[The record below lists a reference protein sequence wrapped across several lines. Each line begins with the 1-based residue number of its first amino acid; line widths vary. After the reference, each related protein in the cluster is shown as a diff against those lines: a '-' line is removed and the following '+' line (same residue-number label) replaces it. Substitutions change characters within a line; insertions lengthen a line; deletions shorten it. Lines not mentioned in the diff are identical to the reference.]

1 MVMVSV
7 GNPSEVLSRGEEDT
21 TRIFEGSRH
30 RKWRTQLTE
39 PRLPYTRVVEIVE
52 GTKKRKEED
61 WRRIVRK
68 GCVRFRALN
77 TPFFLFFLFIY
88 LTIFLSFSLFIQT
101 LGFTSC
107 WPFSSWYARMKRWI
121 HCSLWVVSWSPPLT
135 VGFFVY
141 ECYLIDIRVSR

>member
-1 MVMVSV
+1 MVMVMVVMVMVSV

-21 TRIFEGSRH
+21 MRIFKGSRH

-61 WRRIVRK
+61 RRRIVRK

-88 LTIFLSFSLFIQT
+88 LTIFLSFFFSVHTDPRIYVLLTFFKLVRENETMDT
-101 LGFTSC
+101 LLSV
-107 WPFSSWYARMKRWI
+107 SS
-121 HCSLWVVSWSPPLT
+121 
-135 VGFFVY
+135 
-141 ECYLIDIRVSR
+141 

>member
-1 MVMVSV
+1 MVMVMVVMVMVSV

-21 TRIFEGSRH
+21 MRIFEGSRH

-61 WRRIVRK
+61 RRRIVRK

-77 TPFFLFFLFIY
+77 TPFFLFFFIY
-88 LTIFLSFSLFIQT
+88 LPNYLSVFLFLCSYRPSDLRLVDLFQAGT
-101 LGFTSC
+101 
-107 WPFSSWYARMKRWI
+107 R
-121 HCSLWVVSWSPPLT
+121 
-135 VGFFVY
+135 
-141 ECYLIDIRVSR
+141 E